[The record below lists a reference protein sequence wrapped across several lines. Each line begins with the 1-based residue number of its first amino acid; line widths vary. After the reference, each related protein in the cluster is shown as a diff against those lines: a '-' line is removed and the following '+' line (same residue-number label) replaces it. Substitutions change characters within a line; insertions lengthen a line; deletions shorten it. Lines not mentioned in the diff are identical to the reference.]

1 MIKIH
6 SIGSEK
12 IKSKSTG
19 MEDPGSDGTS
29 VPVKL

>member
-19 MEDPGSDGTS
+19 MGDPGKVGTS